1 MTYIRGVTDSS
12 FFMKVESICIVGGGS
27 SGWMSAA
34 LLSKTFP
41 DMEICLVE
49 SEKSKPIGVGE
60 STLGHFNRY
69 LLRMGLEDDSWM
81 PKCNATYK
89 TSIAFK
95 NFREGKGERFQ
106 YPFGRFDT
114 GDWYCDNPVRF
125 YELRAK
131 YGKELYPPEEFAR
144 FVNKSTILAEECRM
158 TDSIPGSKW
167 DERFDRAYHLDA
179 ELFGQYLRE
188 EHAIPNGVV
197 HVKGDVGDVVKR
209 PDGSIKSIIISDG
222 TTISADLFI
231 DCTGFKS
238 LLLEQHMN
246 VPFKPF
252 KHKLFNDSA
261 LATQIPY
268 VDREKQMETYTDCV
282 AMSAGWIWNI
292 PLWHR
297 VGTGYCYSSEYINQC
312 EAEVEFRKYLAVRYS
327 PKIAHES
334 EMKPINIRHGKREIA
349 WTKNVVG
356 IGLSYGFV
364 EPLESTGLMTT
375 HENLIILC
383 EYLERREGIVTRIDR
398 DSFNGQVN
406 NTIEAM
412 SNFVSMHYALSS
424 REDNQ
429 YWRDVTENISY
440 VNMGVSLYSEIDAHA
455 NMWLLMNNP
464 ENTFVNEYD
473 EQSGTLYVCAGQDY
487 LAFTKS
493 SYEEKIKSDFHRGDY
508 DVMKAH
514 EVYQKDKQELIK
526 WSKKQPTHYEYLR
539 DNIYGTV

>member
-1 MTYIRGVTDSS
+1 
-12 FFMKVESICIVGGGS
+12 MKVESICIIGGGS

-41 DMEICLVE
+41 DWDICLVE
-49 SEKSKPIGVGE
+49 SEKTKPIGVGE

-69 LLRMGLEDDSWM
+69 LIRMGLEDDSWM

-106 YPFGRFDT
+106 YPFGQFDT
-114 GDWYCDNPVRF
+114 EPEYCDNPIRF

-144 FVNKSTILAEECRM
+144 FVNKSTILAEECRIA
-158 TDSIPGSKW
+158 DRIPGSSYDTLW
-167 DERFDRAYHLDA
+167 DRAYHLDA

-252 KHKLFNDSA
+252 DHKLFNDSA
-261 LATQIPY
+261 LAAQIPY

-282 AMSAGWIWNI
+282 AMNAGWVWNI

-297 VGTGYCYSSEYINQC
+297 VGTGYCYSSKYINQC

-327 PKIAHES
+327 PKIAHEA
-334 EMKPINIRHGKREIA
+334 EFKPIKIKHGKHTEA
-349 WTKNVVG
+349 WVKNVVG

-375 HENLIILC
+375 HENILLLSDF
-383 EYLERREGIVTRIDR
+383 LERREGIVTRFCR
-398 DSFNGQVN
+398 DSYNGQVN
-406 NTIEAM
+406 NMIEAM
-412 SNFVSMHYALSS
+412 SNFVSLHYSLSS

-429 YWRDVTENISY
+429 YWRDVTENIDY
-440 VNMGVSLYSEIDAHA
+440 VNMGKHLYSEVDALA
-455 NMWLLMNNP
+455 NTWLLMNSV
-464 ENTFVNEYD
+464 ENTFAKEHD
-473 EQSGTLYVCAGQDY
+473 EQAGSIYICAGHDY
-487 LAFTKS
+487 IPYGKS
-493 SYEEKIKSDFHRGDY
+493 SYGEKVRGGFHTGGYDIEE
-508 DVMKAH
+508 AH
-514 EVYQKDKQELIK
+514 QQYQKDRAAMIE
-526 WSKKQPTHYEYLR
+526 WSRRQPTHYEYLR
-539 DNIYGTV
+539 DNIYNV

>member
-1 MTYIRGVTDSS
+1 
-12 FFMKVESICIVGGGS
+12 MKVESICIIGGGS

-41 DMEICLVE
+41 DWDICLVE
-49 SEKSKPIGVGE
+49 SEKTKPIGVGE

-69 LLRMGLEDDSWM
+69 LIRMGLEDDSWM

-106 YPFGRFDT
+106 YPFGKFDT
-114 GDWYCDNPVRF
+114 EPEYCDNPIRF

-144 FVNKSTILAEECRM
+144 FVNKSTILAEECRIA
-158 TDSIPGSKW
+158 DRIPGSSYDTLW
-167 DERFDRAYHLDA
+167 DRAYHLDA

-252 KHKLFNDSA
+252 DHKLFNDSA
-261 LATQIPY
+261 LAAQIPY

-282 AMSAGWIWNI
+282 AMNAGWVWNI

-297 VGTGYCYSSEYINQC
+297 VGTGYCYSSKYINQC

-327 PKIAHES
+327 PKIAHEA
-334 EMKPINIRHGKREIA
+334 EMKPIKIRHGKRELG
-349 WTKNVVG
+349 WVKNVVG

-375 HENLIILC
+375 HENLIKLC
-383 EYLERREGIVTRIDR
+383 DCLERREGIVTRIDR
-398 DSFNGQVN
+398 DSFNGQIN
-406 NTIEAM
+406 NTIESF

-424 REDNQ
+424 RDDNQ
-429 YWRDVTENISY
+429 YWRDVTEDVSY
-440 VNMGVSLYSEIDAHA
+440 VNMGTNLYSETDANS
-455 NMWLLMNNP
+455 NMWLLLSDVEDLFSRNHDNQ
-464 ENTFVNEYD
+464 D
-473 EQSGTLYVCAGQDY
+473 GTVYICAGQDY
-487 LAFTKS
+487 LPFTKS
-493 SYEEKIKSDFHRGDY
+493 GYDEKIKGKFHLGDW
-508 DVMKAH
+508 DVEKSH
-514 EVYQKDKQELIK
+514 LQYQQDKTILEE

-539 DNIYGTV
+539 DNIYASV

>member
-1 MTYIRGVTDSS
+1 
-12 FFMKVESICIVGGGS
+12 
-27 SGWMSAA
+27 
-34 LLSKTFP
+34 
-41 DMEICLVE
+41 
-49 SEKSKPIGVGE
+49 
-60 STLGHFNRY
+60 
-69 LLRMGLEDDSWM
+69 MGLEDDSWM

-106 YPFGRFDT
+106 YPFGKFDT
-114 GDWYCDNPVRF
+114 DSEYCDNPIRF

-144 FVNKSTILAEECRM
+144 FVNKSTILAEDCRIA
-158 TDSIPGSKW
+158 DSIPGSRYDTMW
-167 DERFDRAYHLDA
+167 DRAYHLDA

-197 HVKGDVGDVVKR
+197 HIKGDVGDVVKR

-252 KHKLFNDSA
+252 EHKLFNDSA

-282 AMSAGWIWNI
+282 GMNAGWVWNI

-297 VGTGYCYSSEYINQC
+297 VGTGYCYSSKYINQC

-327 PKIAHES
+327 PKIAHEA
-334 EMKPINIRHGKREIA
+334 EFKPIKIKHGKHTEA
-349 WTKNVVG
+349 WVKNVVG

-375 HENLIILC
+375 HENILLLSDF
-383 EYLERREGIVTRIDR
+383 LERREGIVTRFDR
-398 DSFNGQVN
+398 DSYNGQVN
-406 NTIEAM
+406 NMIEAM
-412 SNFVSMHYALSS
+412 SNFVSLHYSLSS

-429 YWRDVTENISY
+429 YWRDVTENIDY
-440 VNMGVSLYSEIDAHA
+440 VNMGKHLYSEVDALA
-455 NMWLLMNNP
+455 NTWLLMNSV
-464 ENTFVNEYD
+464 ENTFAKEHD
-473 EQSGTLYVCAGQDY
+473 EQAGSIYICAGHDY
-487 LAFTKS
+487 IPYGKS
-493 SYEEKIKSDFHRGDY
+493 SYGEKVRGGFHTGGYDIEE
-508 DVMKAH
+508 AH
-514 EVYQKDKQELIK
+514 QQYQKDRAAMIE
-526 WSKKQPTHYEYLR
+526 WSRRQPTHYEYLR
-539 DNIYGTV
+539 DNIYNV